1 MPIPEQFIDEL
12 VARSEISD
20 VVSSYVHLTKK
31 GNNLWG
37 LCPFHNE
44 KTPSFSVSPD
54 KQIYHCF
61 GCGKGGGVISFIM
74 EMENL
79 SFPDAVRLLAQ
90 RAGMEVPET
99 GTDEAGRKKRARLL
113 AANKDAARFYH
124 DYLKSPGGA
133 RVRDYIAQRQL
144 TPRTATRF
152 GLGAAPDQWDGL
164 TRALTEKGY
173 SKMEL
178 IDAGLA
184 VAGKNGGIYDKF
196 RARLMLPVI
205 DVRGDVVGFTSRIL
219 PGVEGPKY
227 LNTPETMVFHKGRLI
242 YALNFAKSTKRPNL
256 VLVEGNIDVI
266 TLHQAGF
273 DNVVA
278 TMGTALT
285 EEHARI
291 LARYTKELVLCY
303 DNDAAGKQST
313 DRVLNIL
320 KNANLNV
327 RVLQLP
333 NAYDA
338 EGKPIKQDPDDFVK
352 KFGPAAFE
360 KCLNGSAGQN
370 DYRLET
376 LLHKHSLADEEG
388 RMAFL
393 REAVE
398 TVAALPSPIERE
410 IYGNKAAAAAG
421 ISGTAFAQEVER
433 YRKNR
438 AWQARKRQERKELTP
453 AAQLQ
458 PRERELR
465 YENLRSARAEEGILR
480 LLVRDES
487 LFPAEPPLK
496 EEDFSSP
503 LLGRAF
509 ALLWQTRAQGRT
521 PSLAPLAGEFTREEM
536 DHLTGI
542 CQQPESLSNGRQA
555 LADYIRIVQTEAEKR
570 LGGGEADPLLA
581 ATEKYKDKKGTGGKQ
596 HGK

>member
-1 MPIPEQFIDEL
+1 MAFPQSFLDEL
-12 VARSEISD
+12 VARGDIAD
-20 VVSSYVHLTKK
+20 VVGQYVALTRK
-31 GNNLWG
+31 GSNLFG

-61 GCGKGGGVISFIM
+61 GCKKGGGVINFIM
-74 EMENL
+74 EIENL
-79 SFPDAVRLLAQ
+79 SFPDAVRFLAK
-90 RAGMEVPET
+90 RANMEVPE
-99 GTDEAGRKKRARLL
+99 EEQGRESHLRARIL
-113 AANKDAARFYH
+113 ALNRDAARFYYQCLQKPEGAAVAE
-124 DYLKSPGGA
+124 YLN
-133 RVRDYIAQRQL
+133 RRRITRQ
-144 TPRTATRF
+144 TAVRF
-152 GLGAAPDQWDGL
+152 GLGASLDQWD
-164 TRALTEKGY
+164 ALIQAMTHKGY
-173 SKMEL
+173 SKTEL
-178 IDAGLA
+178 LSAGLA
-184 VAGKNGGIYDKF
+184 VQGKNGGIYDKF
-196 RARLMLPVI
+196 RNRLMFPVI

-398 TVAALPSPIERE
+398 TVAVLPSPIERE
-410 IYGNKAAAAAG
+410 IYGNKAAGAAG

-438 AWQARKRQERKELTP
+438 AWQAKKRQERKELTP

-465 YENLRSARAEEGILR
+465 YENIRSARAEEGVIR
-480 LLVRDES
+480 LLLLEPA
-487 LFPAEPPLK
+487 LFPQVEGTLGP
-496 EEDFSSP
+496 EQFSAP
-503 LLGRAF
+503 VLARIY
-509 ALLWQTRAQGRT
+509 ALLCQRHREGRST
-521 PSLAPLAGEFTREEM
+521 QLAA
-536 DHLTGI
+536 LTGALTADEMSHLVRVMD
-542 CQQPESLSNGRQA
+542 QPEALAHSGQA
-555 LADYIRIVQTEAEKR
+555 LRDYIEIIQTEALKR
-570 LGGGEADPLLA
+570 GGGGQDDPLLA
-581 ATEKYKDKKGTGGKQ
+581 AREKFRERKAYGG
-596 HGK
+596 

>member
-1 MPIPEQFIDEL
+1 MAIPEQFIDDL
-12 VARSEISD
+12 VARSDIAD
-20 VVSSYVHLTKK
+20 VVSSYVHLTRK
-31 GNNLWG
+31 GSNLWG

-61 GCGKGGGVISFIM
+61 GCGKGGGVISFVM

-79 SFPDAVRLLAQ
+79 PFVDAVKLLAKRAGLEVPESGENEAYRKKRVRLL
-90 RAGMEVPET
+90 E
-99 GTDEAGRKKRARLL
+99 LS
-113 AANKDAARFYH
+113 KDAARFYH
-124 DYLKSPGGA
+124 DYLTGPGGQ
-133 RVRDYIAQRQL
+133 RVRDYIAQRQIS
-144 TPRTATRF
+144 PRTATRF
-152 GLGAAPDQWDGL
+152 GLGAAPDQWD
-164 TRALTEKGY
+164 ALTKAMTAKGY
-173 SKMEL
+173 TKMDL

-205 DVRGDVVGFTSRIL
+205 DVRGEVVGFTSRIL
-219 PGVEGPKY
+219 PGEEGAKY
-227 LNTPETMVFHKGRLI
+227 LNTPETTLFKKGRLI
-242 YALNFAKSTKRPNL
+242 YALNFAKNTKRPNL

-320 KNANLNV
+320 KHADLSV

-338 EGKPIKQDPDDFVK
+338 EGKPVKQDPDDFIK

-370 DYRLET
+370 DYRLD
-376 LLHKHSLADEEG
+376 SLQARHDLSDEEG
-388 RMAFL
+388 RLAYL
-393 REAVE
+393 KEAVA
-398 TVAALPSPIERE
+398 TVAALQSPIERE

-421 ISGTAFAQEVER
+421 ISAAAMAQEVAR
-433 YRKNR
+433 YRKDKT
-438 AWQARKRQERKELTP
+438 WQARRAQAKKDLSP
-453 AAQLQ
+453 ATQLQ
-458 PRERELR
+458 PKVRQLR
-465 YENLRSARAEEGILR
+465 YDNIRSARAEEGVIR
-480 LLVRDES
+480 LLFLE
-487 LFPAEPPLK
+487 PALLEQTGGLLP
-496 EEDFSSP
+496 EQFSSP
-503 LLGRAF
+503 LLGRIY
-509 ALLWQTRAQGRT
+509 ALLRQRHSQGL
-521 PSLAPLAGEFTREEM
+521 SLQPGTLAGDLTAEEM
-536 DHLTGI
+536 GHLTGI
-542 CQQPESLSNGRQA
+542 LEQPESRSNSSQA
-555 LADYIRIVQTEAEKR
+555 LHDYLEIIETESAKR
-570 LGGGEADPLLA
+570 GGTGLDPLMA
-581 ATEKYKDKKGTGGKQ
+581 ARDKFREKKSYGGQ
-596 HGK
+596 PHE

>member
-1 MPIPEQFIDEL
+1 
-12 VARSEISD
+12 
-20 VVSSYVHLTKK
+20 
-31 GNNLWG
+31 
-37 LCPFHNE
+37 
-44 KTPSFSVSPD
+44 
-54 KQIYHCF
+54 
-61 GCGKGGGVISFIM
+61 
-74 EMENL
+74 
-79 SFPDAVRLLAQ
+79 
-90 RAGMEVPET
+90 
-99 GTDEAGRKKRARLL
+99 
-113 AANKDAARFYH
+113 
-124 DYLKSPGGA
+124 
-133 RVRDYIAQRQL
+133 
-144 TPRTATRF
+144 
-152 GLGAAPDQWDGL
+152 
-164 TRALTEKGY
+164 
-173 SKMEL
+173 
-178 IDAGLA
+178 
-184 VAGKNGGIYDKF
+184 
-196 RARLMLPVI
+196 
-205 DVRGDVVGFTSRIL
+205 
-219 PGVEGPKY
+219 
-227 LNTPETMVFHKGRLI
+227 
-242 YALNFAKSTKRPNL
+242 
-256 VLVEGNIDVI
+256 
-266 TLHQAGF
+266 
-273 DNVVA
+273 
-278 TMGTALT
+278 MGTALT

-438 AWQARKRQERKELTP
+438 AWQAKKRQERKELTP

-465 YENLRSARAEEGILR
+465 YENIRSARAEEGVIR
-480 LLVRDES
+480 LLLLEPA
-487 LFPAEPPLK
+487 LFPQVEGALRPEQ
-496 EEDFSSP
+496 FSAP
-503 LLGRAF
+503 VLARIY
-509 ALLWQTRAQGRT
+509 ALLCQRHREGRST
-521 PSLAPLAGEFTREEM
+521 QLAA
-536 DHLTGI
+536 LTGALTADEMSHLVRVMD
-542 CQQPESLSNGRQA
+542 QPEALAHSSQA
-555 LADYIRIVQTEAEKR
+555 LRDYIEIIQTEALKR
-570 LGGGEADPLLA
+570 GGGGQDDPLLA
-581 ATEKYKDKKGTGGKQ
+581 AREKFRERKAYGG
-596 HGK
+596 

>member
-20 VVSSYVHLTKK
+20 VVSSYVHLTRK

-74 EMENL
+74 EIENL
-79 SFPDAVRLLAQ
+79 PFPDAVRLLAQ
-90 RAGMEVPET
+90 RAGLEVPDT
-99 GTDEAGRKKRARLL
+99 GADDAGRKKRARAL
-113 AANKDAARFYH
+113 AANRDAARFYH
-124 DYLKSPGGA
+124 DYLKGPGGA
-133 RVRDYIAQRQL
+133 RVRDYLAQRQIA
-144 TPRTATRF
+144 PRTATRF
-152 GLGAAPDQWDGL
+152 GLGAAPEQWDAL
-164 TRALTEKGY
+164 TRALTAKGY

-184 VAGKNGGIYDKF
+184 VAGKNGGVYDKF

-205 DVRGDVVGFTSRIL
+205 DVRGEVAGFTSRIL
-219 PGVEGPKY
+219 PGEEGAKY
-227 LNTPETMVFHKGRLI
+227 LNTPETIAFKKGRLI

-303 DNDAAGKQST
+303 DNDTAGKQST

-338 EGKPIKQDPDDFVK
+338 EGKPVKQDPDDFVK

-376 LLHKHSLADEEG
+376 LQQKHSLADEEG

-393 REAVE
+393 KEAVE
-398 TVAALPSPIERE
+398 TVAALQSPIERE

-421 ISGTAFAQEVER
+421 ISSSAFAQEVER
-433 YRKNR
+433 FRKNR
-438 AWQARKRQERKELTP
+438 AWQARKKQARRELTP

-465 YENLRSARAEEGILR
+465 YENLRSARAEEGVVR
-480 LLVRDES
+480 LLLLEPD
-487 LFPAEPPLK
+487 LFPQVEGLGP
-496 EEDFSSP
+496 EQFSAP
-503 LLGRAF
+503 VLAKIY
-509 ALLWQTRAQGRT
+509 ALLCQRHREGRST
-521 PSLAPLAGEFTREEM
+521 QLAALAGALSPEEM
-536 DHLTGI
+536 SHLVSVMD
-542 CQQPESLSNGRQA
+542 QPEALAHSAQA
-555 LADYIRIVQTEAEKR
+555 LRDYIEIIETEALKR
-570 LGGGEADPLLA
+570 GGAGASDPLLA
-581 ATEKYKDKKGTGGKQ
+581 AREKFRERKAYGG
-596 HGK
+596 